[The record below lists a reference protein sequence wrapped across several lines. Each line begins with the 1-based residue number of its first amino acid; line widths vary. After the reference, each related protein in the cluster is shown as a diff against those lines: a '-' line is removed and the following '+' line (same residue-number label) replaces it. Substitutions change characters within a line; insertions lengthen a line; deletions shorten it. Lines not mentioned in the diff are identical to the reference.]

1 MVLHLGCCINSHL
14 SLVHPK
20 SLALNTTFDFH
31 ASSILF
37 LLQLVRPTASLKVSM
52 KSVTLPTLKDATP
65 WPVNALAELNI
76 SSTFA
81 RFVVVHI
88 TKFVLNFVAPLNIFS
103 VVVTADTS
111 HLRQPLTND
120 VAIANVNPKS
130 VTYRGGGYRDELR
143 WEMKACVGVSV
154 SVRSITTSKEVLP
167 AITIQTPYPTSTP
180 PRPSVPCWWS
190 IRPTRH

>member
-14 SLVHPK
+14 WLVHPK

-37 LLQLVRPTASLKVSM
+37 LLQLVRPTASLKASM
-52 KSVTLPTLKDATP
+52 KLVTLPTLKDATP

-130 VTYRGGGYRDELR
+130 VTYRGGGVQR
-143 WEMKACVGVSV
+143 
-154 SVRSITTSKEVLP
+154 
-167 AITIQTPYPTSTP
+167 
-180 PRPSVPCWWS
+180 
-190 IRPTRH
+190 